1 MSSAAYGKNDAFYEA
16 KGSYSLFYTCNS
28 WVNENLKEV
37 GLKACRWTLFCD
49 PLSKLKLFTSLKNN
63 FFPDLSHKTV
73 SPFSK
78 VTPLTT
84 PFDLTS
90 VSTVLTDLAGR
101 LSNILERGTGVVLL
115 RDFISS
121 EWDEHGAGRAF
132 WYLSTLLGTPVSQSA
147 EGDRLFHV
155 RDEGFSA
162 TDPRYRGPMSRKRLS
177 FHTDRC
183 DVIAFLCLQPA
194 LQGGE
199 TFIVSSVALCDELR
213 RSTPETLEVL
223 RQPYPYLRHTVDV
236 GNMRSYCELPI
247 FSEHEG
253 YFAAHF
259 LRVLIDRADVSDV
272 APTLTT
278 SQRLALD
285 ALETLAEDPGFHVS
299 FGMEAGDLLL
309 LNNWTTFHRRNE
321 FIDTEVVGRKRH
333 LLRIWLA
340 MADSRPIAPCF
351 VDHFGATAAGVVR
364 GGMRPIPSS
373 ND

>member
-1 MSSAAYGKNDAFYEA
+1 MLRVSGTDAWLRNFRQKVLAISTLVENQSDLHEEIA
-16 KGSYSLFYTCNS
+16 WRGPELFASEGWSYQLTKSERDALS
-28 WVNENLKEV
+28 VVVDRASGQDLGAISEV
-37 GLKACRWTLFCD
+37 
-49 PLSKLKLFTSLKNN
+49 
-63 FFPDLSHKTV
+63 
-73 SPFSK
+73 
-78 VTPLTT
+78 
-84 PFDLTS
+84 TS

-132 WYLSTLLGTPVSQSA
+132 WHLSTLLGTPVSQSA

-155 RDEGFSA
+155 RDAGFSA

-213 RSTPETLEVL
+213 RSAPETLEVL

-236 GNMRSYCELPI
+236 GNTRSYCELPI

-259 LRVLIDRADVSDV
+259 LRVLIDRADVSDI

-299 FGMEAGDLLL
+299 FGMEAGDLLF

-321 FIDTEVVGRKRH
+321 FIDTEAAGRKRH

-364 GGMRPIPSS
+364 GGMRPVPSS

>member
-1 MSSAAYGKNDAFYEA
+1 M
-16 KGSYSLFYTCNS
+16 
-28 WVNENLKEV
+28 
-37 GLKACRWTLFCD
+37 
-49 PLSKLKLFTSLKNN
+49 
-63 FFPDLSHKTV
+63 
-73 SPFSK
+73 
-78 VTPLTT
+78 
-84 PFDLTS
+84 
-90 VSTVLTDLAGR
+90 
-101 LSNILERGTGVVLL
+101 
-115 RDFISS
+115 
-121 EWDEHGAGRAF
+121 
-132 WYLSTLLGTPVSQSA
+132 
-147 EGDRLFHV
+147 
-155 RDEGFSA
+155 
-162 TDPRYRGPMSRKRLS
+162 
-177 FHTDRC
+177 
-183 DVIAFLCLQPA
+183 CLQPA
-194 LQGGE
+194 LRGGE

-213 RSTPETLEVL
+213 RSAPETLEVL

-236 GNMRSYCELPI
+236 GNTRSYCELPI

-321 FIDTEVVGRKRH
+321 FVDTEAAGRKRH

-364 GGMRPIPSS
+364 GGMRPIASR

>member
-1 MSSAAYGKNDAFYEA
+1 MAWRGSELFASKGWSYQLTRSERDALA
-16 KGSYSLFYTCNS
+16 
-28 WVNENLKEV
+28 
-37 GLKACRWTLFCD
+37 
-49 PLSKLKLFTSLKNN
+49 
-63 FFPDLSHKTV
+63 TV
-73 SPFSK
+73 VDRTGGQVLETISE
-78 VTPLTT
+78 VTPA
-84 PFDLTS
+84 S
-90 VSTVLTDLAGR
+90 NVLTDLAGR
-101 LSNILERGTGVVLL
+101 LSNILEHETGVVLVRNFSL
-115 RDFISS
+115 SQ
-121 EWDEHGAGRAF
+121 WDEQAAGRAF
-132 WYLSTLLGTPVSQSA
+132 WYLATQFGTPVSQSA

-155 RDEGFSA
+155 RDAGFSV
-162 TDPRYRGPMSRKRLS
+162 TDPRYRGPMSSKRLS

-183 DVIAFLCLQPA
+183 DVIGFLCLQPA

-199 TFIVSSVALCDELR
+199 TFIVSSVALRDELR
-213 RSTPETLEVL
+213 RSDPKTLEVL
-223 RQPYPYLRHTVDV
+223 SQPYPYLRHTVDV
-236 GNMRSYCELPI
+236 GNTRPYCELPI

-253 YFAAHF
+253 YFAGHF

-285 ALETLAEDPGFHVS
+285 ALESLAEEPGFHVS

-321 FIDTEVVGRKRH
+321 FFDRETASQKRH

-364 GGMRPIPSS
+364 GGMRPIMGS